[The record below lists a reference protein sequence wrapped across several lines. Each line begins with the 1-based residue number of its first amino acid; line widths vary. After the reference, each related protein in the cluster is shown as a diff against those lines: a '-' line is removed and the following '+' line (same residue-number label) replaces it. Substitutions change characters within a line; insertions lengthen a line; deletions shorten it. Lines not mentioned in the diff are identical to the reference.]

1 MSTWSESAGAI
12 EGSILSIRDHRVM
25 LDTALARLYGV
36 TVKVL
41 NQAVRRNRARFP
53 LDFMFSLSMKE
64 GRSLRSQIVT
74 LDGGR
79 GKHRKYPPLAF
90 TEQGVAMLS

>member
-1 MSTWSESAGAI
+1 MAKIRRIVESRRSSIRGGKEVSMSTWSESAGAI

-64 GRSLRSQIVT
+64 GRSLRSQIGDLYT
-74 LDGGR
+74 
-79 GKHRKYPPLAF
+79 
-90 TEQGVAMLS
+90 